1 MAEYL
6 STDKF
11 FWTANRERRTEKREE
26 EKNGQIMIF
35 NSPIDK
41 NLSLQNLF
49 DI

>member
-11 FWTANRERRTEKREE
+11 FWTANRERRTEKRE